1 MSIKQ
6 KRRTSTEFGCYRVT
20 IEDPIVSGP
29 GQEWD
34 REWAVP
40 HSRSTMC
47 NVQCPMS
54 NVQCPSLKG
63 HYVQCTADAFSDT
76 AEKCWPAKE
85 TDKHVTL
92 ILEPC
97 LEGMRA
103 S

>member
-1 MSIKQ
+1 MSKE

-40 HSRSTMC
+40 HSQGTMC
-47 NVQCPMS
+47 NV
-54 NVQCPSLKG
+54 SLTHRAPYAMYGQHFFG
-63 HYVQCTADAFSDT
+63 HGREMLAC
-76 AEKCWPAKE
+76 
-85 TDKHVTL
+85 
-92 ILEPC
+92 
-97 LEGMRA
+97 EGNRQTRDLD